1 MRIIVCM
8 KQVLD
13 TRVSLQVNDSVTQE
27 EPSPVYVTNP
37 VDRVALQKALEMK
50 GSLEGAEITAITA
63 GSARAEQVLRM
74 ALASGAN
81 QAIHLIKDNTLEA
94 SDAYTTAFVLSKV
107 CEEVGYTLILCGQMS
122 LDTSAAQVHAFLAEL
137 LGIPRVT
144 GVVRLEVIS
153 QKRVRLWRR
162 LERGRRQVIEC
173 PLPALLTIDSLAGR
187 PQYVSEFNLRQAAER
202 QIRQLTLANMGLSQ
216 SDIGSQAFL
225 VRVASLSSPKPR
237 VKKTYVPDSSMSA
250 SQRMSYLLSGGIAG
264 RKQSNLL
271 EGTADYLASQI
282 VEYLTKEGIEPR
294 LKARG

>member
-13 TRVSLQVNDSVTQE
+13 TRVSLQVNDSVTQK

-63 GSARAEQVLRM
+63 GSARAEQVLQM

-137 LGIPRVT
+137 LDIPRVT

-187 PQYVSEFNLRQAAER
+187 P
-202 QIRQLTLANMGLSQ
+202 NM
-216 SDIGSQAFL
+216 
-225 VRVASLSSPKPR
+225 SLS
-237 VKKTYVPDSSMSA
+237 
-250 SQRMSYLLSGGIAG
+250 
-264 RKQSNLL
+264 
-271 EGTADYLASQI
+271 
-282 VEYLTKEGIEPR
+282 LT
-294 LKARG
+294 